1 MPLLRRIRFLR
12 QGGDGM
18 SLTFNPGQR
27 EAVESRAE
35 RIVVSAGAGSGKTRV
50 LVQRFVDRVLEQEA
64 AGRPFPMRSVLL
76 ITFTDKAAGELTERV
91 RRAFLD
97 AGRPELAREVD
108 NAWIS
113 TIHGFCSRIVR
124 RHALELGVDPAFEVL
139 VDPFA
144 GLARTAAFECAAQRC
159 LQTSTHADVIAELI
173 DEGVADL
180 RKAVFDAYDRA
191 RSKGA
196 SAEDTKSPA
205 DPGYRSALARLAEM
219 LDESLPLYRQLR
231 ETPTVSANLA
241 GYMELR
247 NEVARVQGMAPAP
260 DGARASFALG
270 AHRGGCYGDAETK
283 SLTRRIN
290 EALEA
295 TVQSAIDSLAAER
308 AAAWRELLITLSSEY
323 GQFKARDDLLDF
335 EDLQL
340 LTRRLWTERPDIAQR
355 LGDRFAEVM
364 VDEFQDTNVLQL
376 QVIEPISHRGQCVVG
391 DAQQSIYRFRDADV
405 TVLEGKRRRAETEA
419 SQQACRLT
427 VNYRSDCRLLGAL
440 NAVFGAPAFF
450 GDDYL
455 TLDACAER
463 DARDPWPEDA
473 PRVQALIVDKTLC
486 PDKDWRRVESRAL
499 AGRLK
504 AMVDEGHATA
514 DDIVILLRAST
525 TMPVYV
531 DALREVGFDVIA
543 ASSGG
548 FYATAEYADVRAL
561 LRVLANPLDDEGV
574 LALLAGGF
582 GGLSDDALLALAS
595 AAGGSGLWAALGAA
609 SHADLSEP
617 DLRRAEAVRSTIERV
632 REARGRLRLADAVL
646 RCAMVLGREGGLLA
660 RPESWANV
668 RKAARLA
675 SEFERTGASDP
686 AAFLRYLDDRETFVR
701 REPAAALAV
710 EGSGAVRVMTVHA
723 AKGLEFPVVAVAD
736 LGHGSVNTH
745 NAFLLAS
752 DGDGLVAV
760 ARGQKKVDGSKAGP
774 ATAWAAAVVEEAA
787 LDLAESKRVFYVA
800 CTRAERALVLA
811 GSTDPAAPPRE
822 EIAAD
827 WVLEATRSG
836 SSALEGLMA
845 LDILGADDVT
855 TLAPHVHEKAD
866 SQFDRSGSE
875 APTLPEP
882 VPIPPP
888 EEVSYTALS
897 LYERCA
903 YRFFAERMLRVGSLE
918 IPQDEDPRAL
928 GVALHATLE
937 LAARGQVVDR
947 ERLLRVAAANRLTSE
962 ATLRLEAAFD
972 AVLASQIGP
981 LIESGEP
988 EYPFAIQVQ
997 SGVVRGS
1004 MDLVARAGKKA
1015 IVLDYKT
1022 GATWDAT
1029 GARYAAQAEIYA
1041 LALLEA
1047 GASSVHMRFVHV
1059 EAGCEEAEYRFTVAD
1074 RDRVRARI
1082 ERAFASMR
1090 SGAFAPLRAYDP
1102 SLCADCPVSGGLCR
1116 VVHPH
1121 ASTRTRTR

>member
-1 MPLLRRIRFLR
+1 
-12 QGGDGM
+12 
-18 SLTFNPGQR
+18 
-27 EAVESRAE
+27 
-35 RIVVSAGAGSGKTRV
+35 
-50 LVQRFVDRVLEQEA
+50 
-64 AGRPFPMRSVLL
+64 MRSVLL

-144 GLARTAAFECAAQRC
+144 GLARTESFERAAQRC
-159 LQTSTHADVIAELI
+159 LQTSTHSDVIAELI
-173 DEGVADL
+173 DDGVADL
-180 RKAVFDAYDRA
+180 RKAVFDAYDRS
-191 RSKGA
+191 RSKGV
-196 SAEDTKSPA
+196 SVEDTRPSVDA
-205 DPGYRSALARLAEM
+205 GYHKALTRLAEA
-219 LDESLPLYRQLR
+219 LDESLPRYRQLR
-231 ETPTVSANLA
+231 ETATVAANLA
-241 GYMELR
+241 GYVELR
-247 NEVARVQGMAPAP
+247 AAISRVQGIACAAE
-260 DGARASFALG
+260 GVRATFALG
-270 AHRGGCYGDAETK
+270 AHRGACRGDEETK
-283 SLTRRIN
+283 SLTRGIN

-295 TVQSAIDSLAAER
+295 AVQAAIDSLAAER
-308 AAAWRELLITLSSEY
+308 AAAWRELLIEFASEY
-323 GQFKARDDLLDF
+323 GQLKTREEVLDF

-391 DAQQSIYRFRDADV
+391 DAQQSIYGFRDADV
-405 TVLEGKRRRAETEA
+405 TVLEGKRRRAEAEA

-427 VNYRSDCRLLGAL
+427 VNYRSDCRLLDAL
-440 NAVFGAPAFF
+440 NTVFGAPAFF

-455 TLDACAER
+455 RLDACAEP
-463 DARDPWPEDA
+463 DAQDPWPKDA
-473 PRVQALIVDKTLC
+473 PRVQALIIDKTLC
-486 PDKDWRRVESRAL
+486 PDKDWRRVEARAL
-499 AGRLK
+499 ADRLRTV
-504 AMVDEGHATA
+504 VDHGHATA
-514 DDIVILLRAST
+514 DDIVVLLRAST

-531 DALREVGFDVIA
+531 DALRNVGFDVVA

-548 FYATAEYADVRAL
+548 FYATCEYADVRAL

-582 GGLSDDALLALAS
+582 GGLSDDALLVLAS
-595 AAGGSGLWAALGAA
+595 AGGSGLWAALGDAGQAALPEPDRRRAA
-609 SHADLSEP
+609 SVH
-617 DLRRAEAVRSTIERV
+617 STIERV
-632 REARGRLRLADAVL
+632 REARGRIRLADAVL
-646 RCAMVLGREGGLLA
+646 HAAAALGREGGLLA

-723 AKGLEFPVVAVAD
+723 AKGLEFPVVAVGD

-745 NAFLLAS
+745 NAFLLTI
-752 DGDGLVAV
+752 DGDGLSAV
-760 ARGQKKVDGSKAGP
+760 ARGQKTIDGAKAGP
-774 ATAWAAAVVEEAA
+774 ATPWTAAVAEEAA

-827 WVLEATRSG
+827 WILEAARSG
-836 SSALEGLMA
+836 GEALGGLMA
-845 LDILGADDVT
+845 VDILGADDVP
-855 TLAPHVHEKAD
+855 LMPARVHGGAGHVVERPD
-866 SQFDRSGSE
+866 SA
-875 APTLPEP
+875 APTLPEAG
-882 VPIPPP
+882 PIPPP
-888 EEVSYTALS
+888 QEVSYTALS

-918 IPQDEDPRAL
+918 LPEEDDPRAL
-928 GVALHATLE
+928 GVALHAALE
-937 LAARGQVVDR
+937 LVARGQAVDG
-947 ERLLRVAAANRLTSE
+947 ERLLRVAASNHLTGDSARRLQ
-962 ATLRLEAAFD
+962 AALD
-972 AVLASQIGP
+972 AVRASRIWP
-981 LIESGEP
+981 LIESGAP
-988 EYPFAIQVQ
+988 EFPFAIRVEG
-997 SGVVRGS
+997 GVVRGS
-1004 MDLVARAGKKA
+1004 MDLVARYGAEA
-1015 IVLDYKT
+1015 TVLDYKT

-1029 GARYAAQAEIYA
+1029 GARYEAQAEIYA

-1059 EAGCEEAEYRFTVAD
+1059 EAGCEEAEYRFTAAD

-1090 SGAFAPLRAYDP
+1090 SGAFAPLTAYDP

-1121 ASTRTRTR
+1121 AGARTRTRER